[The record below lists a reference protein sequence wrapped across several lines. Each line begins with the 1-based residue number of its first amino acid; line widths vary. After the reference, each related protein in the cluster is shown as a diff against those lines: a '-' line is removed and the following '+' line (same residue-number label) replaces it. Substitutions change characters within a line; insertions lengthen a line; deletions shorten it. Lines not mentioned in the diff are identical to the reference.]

1 MYVAYSILA
10 RLAALPKAR
19 AINRYATYR
28 IEGIGAMQTIGSLR
42 RAMKPL
48 LLGMATVAV
57 VAGASVYGIYYWRTA
72 RFLESTDDAY
82 VQADYT
88 AVAPKVAGYI
98 QAVQVGDNER
108 VEAGQVLARID
119 DRDLVTARDQAKAD
133 VASAAAAVT
142 TLDAQI
148 QLQHTLIDQAK
159 AAVEADDA
167 VLQFAR
173 QDNAR
178 YSTLSTKGFGSL
190 QQAQQAGATLRESEA
205 TLQRD
210 QAALQAARKQTAV
223 LDGQRA
229 GAAATLQHDQA
240 VLRQAELNLG
250 YATITAPI
258 DGTIGARSVRVGQYV
273 QAGTQLMAVVPL
285 HAVYIVGNF
294 KETQL
299 THVRQGEPV
308 SIRVDT
314 FPGVTLEG
322 RVDSLAP
329 ASGQEF
335 ALLPPDNATGNFTK
349 VVQRVPVRIV
359 LDDSDRLAGLLR
371 PGMSVEPTID
381 TKATQLAEAA
391 HATRLADADTP
402 AASTP

>member
-1 MYVAYSILA
+1 
-10 RLAALPKAR
+10 
-19 AINRYATYR
+19 
-28 IEGIGAMQTIGSLR
+28 MQTIGSLR

-391 HATRLADADTP
+391 HATRLAVADTP

>member
-1 MYVAYSILA
+1 MLVS
-10 RLAALPKAR
+10 
-19 AINRYATYR
+19 
-28 IEGIGAMQTIGSLR
+28 
-42 RAMKPL
+42 
-48 LLGMATVAV
+48 
-57 VAGASVYGIYYWRTA
+57 
-72 RFLESTDDAY
+72 
-82 VQADYT
+82 
-88 AVAPKVAGYI
+88 
-98 QAVQVGDNER
+98 DNEQ
-108 VEAGQVLARID
+108 VKAGQVLARID

-133 VASAAAAVT
+133 VDSAQAAVT

-159 AAVEADDA
+159 AAVEADA
-167 VLQFAR
+167 AALQFAT

-178 YSTLSTKGFGSL
+178 YSTLSTKGYGSV
-190 QQAQQAGATLRESEA
+190 QQAQQADATLRERRA
-205 TLQRD
+205 AQQRD
-210 QAALQAARKQTAV
+210 QAALLAAQKQTAV

-229 GAAATLQHDQA
+229 GAAAALEHDRA
-240 VLRQAELNLG
+240 VLQQAELNLG

-258 DGTIGARSVRVGQYV
+258 DGTVGARSIRVGQYV

-285 HAVYIVGNF
+285 HAVYVVGNF

-299 THVRQGEPV
+299 THVRAGETV
-308 SIRVDT
+308 EISVDT
-314 FPGVTLEG
+314 YPGVTLRG

-349 VVQRVPVRIV
+349 VVQRVPVKIL
-359 LDDSDRLAGLLR
+359 LDDNEQLAGLLR

-391 HATRLADADTP
+391 DATRLAAADSP
-402 AASTP
+402 AAPAH

>member
-1 MYVAYSILA
+1 
-10 RLAALPKAR
+10 
-19 AINRYATYR
+19 
-28 IEGIGAMQTIGSLR
+28 MQTIKSLR
-42 RAMKPL
+42 RAVKPL
-48 LLGMATVAV
+48 LLGAAGVAL
-57 VAGASVYGIYYWRTA
+57 VAGATGYGTYYWRTA

-88 AVAPKVAGYI
+88 AIAPKVPGYI
-98 QAVQVGDNER
+98 EKVLVSDNER
-108 VEAGQVLARID
+108 VKAGQVLARID

-133 VASAAAAVT
+133 VASAQAAVT

-148 QLQHTLIDQAK
+148 QLQHTLIEQAK
-159 AAVEADDA
+159 AAVEADNA
-167 VLQFAR
+167 SLQFAQ

-178 YSTLSTKGFGSL
+178 YSTLSTKGYGSV
-190 QQAQQAGATLRESEA
+190 QQAQQADATLRERRA
-205 TLQRD
+205 AQQRD
-210 QAALQAARKQTAV
+210 QAALLATQKQTAV
-223 LDGQRA
+223 LEGQRA

-240 VLRQAELNLG
+240 VLQQAELNLG

-258 DGTIGARSVRVGQYV
+258 DGTVGARSVRVGQYV

-285 HAVYIVGNF
+285 RAVYIIGNF

-299 THVRQGEPV
+299 THVRRGESV
-308 SIRVDT
+308 EISVDT
-314 FPGVTLEG
+314 FPGVTLKG

-329 ASGQEF
+329 ASGEEF

-349 VVQRVPVRIV
+349 VVQRVPVKIV
-359 LDDSDRLAGLLR
+359 LEDDDELAGLLR

-391 HATRLADADTP
+391 HGTRLADAGPEPGP
-402 AASTP
+402 AD